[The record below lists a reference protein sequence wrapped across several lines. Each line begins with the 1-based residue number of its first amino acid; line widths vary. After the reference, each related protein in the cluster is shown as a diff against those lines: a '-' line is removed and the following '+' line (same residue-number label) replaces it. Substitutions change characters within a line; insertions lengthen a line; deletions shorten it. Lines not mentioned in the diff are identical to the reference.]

1 MFLPVSFRGL
11 SHVFGRLAKPI
22 GFSIVQITENLF
34 SLTLIAEMN
43 VGGLGAH
50 GMKQSHFNAGSLRVV
65 WTVIACRDYS

>member
-1 MFLPVSFRGL
+1 MFLPVSIRGL
-11 SHVFGRLAKPI
+11 NHVFGRLAKPT

-50 GMKQSHFNAGSLRVV
+50 GMKQSHFNAGLLRVV
-65 WTVIACRDYS
+65 WTVIVCRDYS

>member
-43 VGGLGAH
+43 AGGLRVH
-50 GMKQSHFNAGSLRVV
+50 GIKQNHFNAVLLRVV